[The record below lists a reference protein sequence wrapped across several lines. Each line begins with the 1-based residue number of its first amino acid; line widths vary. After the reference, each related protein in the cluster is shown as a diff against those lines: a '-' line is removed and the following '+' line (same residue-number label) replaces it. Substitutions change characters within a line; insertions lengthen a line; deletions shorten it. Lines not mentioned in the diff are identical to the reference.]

1 MNTGCTV
8 SGELDVIVG
17 VRTRI
22 DEEVEHVANATKVFQ
37 CSGELAVRKKCC

>member
-1 MNTGCTV
+1 MSTGCTV

-22 DEEVEHVANATKVFQ
+22 DEAVEHVANATKVFQ
-37 CSGELAVRKKCC
+37 CSGGPAVKKKVL